1 MKLYKLNQHRLLNA
15 KQYYQGIRSDLF
27 PVTKRIL
34 DIVISLITLIL
45 LSPLLIILG
54 LLIKQESNGPALFKQ
69 QRVGLYGKTFTMFKF
84 RSMSQDAQAQ
94 RNKLEQHNEMS
105 SGVLFKIKNDPRI
118 TPLGKIIRKT
128 SIDELP
134 QLINVLQGEM
144 SLVGPRPALPNE
156 VSQYSFND
164 RTRLNVLPGITC
176 LWQVM
181 GRSEIPFE
189 QQVKL
194 DLKYIKKQSLLFDV
208 SLLLK
213 TIPAVIKAKGAY

>member
-15 KQYYQGIRSDLF
+15 KQYYQGICSDLF

-34 DIVISLITLIL
+34 DVVISLLTLVL
-45 LSPLLIILG
+45 LSPLLIIVG

-94 RNKLEQHNEMS
+94 RNKLERHNEMS

-194 DLKYIKKQSLLFDV
+194 DLKYIKEQSLLFDV

>member
-1 MKLYKLNQHRLLNA
+1 MKLYKLNQHRLLDA

-34 DIVISLITLIL
+34 DVVISLITLVL
-45 LSPLLIILG
+45 LSPLLIIVG

-94 RNKLEQHNEMS
+94 RNKLERHNEMS

-134 QLINVLQGEM
+134 QLINVLRGEM

-189 QQVKL
+189 QQVRL
-194 DLKYIKKQSLLFDV
+194 DLKYIKKQSLLLDV

>member
-15 KQYYQGIRSDLF
+15 KQYYQGICSDLF

-34 DIVISLITLIL
+34 DVVISLITLIL
-45 LSPLLIILG
+45 LSPLLITLG

-134 QLINVLQGEM
+134 QLINVLRGEM

>member
-1 MKLYKLNQHRLLNA
+1 MKRYKLNQRQLLNA
-15 KQYYQGIRSDLF
+15 KQYYQDICSDLF

-34 DIVISLITLIL
+34 DVVISLITLIL
-45 LSPLLIILG
+45 LSPLLITLG

-134 QLINVLQGEM
+134 QLINVLRGEM

-208 SLLLK
+208 SLLLN

>member
-15 KQYYQGIRSDLF
+15 KQYYQGICSDLF

-34 DIVISLITLIL
+34 DVVISLLTLVL
-45 LSPLLIILG
+45 LSPLLIIVG

-94 RNKLEQHNEMS
+94 RNKLERHNEMS

-118 TPLGKIIRKT
+118 TPFGKIIRKT

>member
-15 KQYYQGIRSDLF
+15 KQYYQGIHSDLF

-34 DIVISLITLIL
+34 DVVISLLTLVL
-45 LSPLLIILG
+45 LSPLLIIVG

-94 RNKLEQHNEMS
+94 RNKLERHNEMS

-134 QLINVLQGEM
+134 QLINVLRGEM

>member
-1 MKLYKLNQHRLLNA
+1 MKLYKLNQHRLLDA
-15 KQYYQGIRSDLF
+15 KQYYQGICSDLF

-34 DIVISLITLIL
+34 DVVISLLTLVL
-45 LSPLLIILG
+45 LSPLLIIVG

-94 RNKLEQHNEMS
+94 RNKLERHNEMS

-134 QLINVLQGEM
+134 QLINVLRGEM

-189 QQVKL
+189 QQVRL
-194 DLKYIKKQSLLFDV
+194 DLKYIKKQSLLLDV

>member
-1 MKLYKLNQHRLLNA
+1 MKRYKLNQRQLLNA
-15 KQYYQGIRSDLF
+15 KQYYQDICSDLF

-34 DIVISLITLIL
+34 DVVISLITLIL
-45 LSPLLIILG
+45 LSPLLITLG

-134 QLINVLQGEM
+134 QLINVLRGEM

>member
-1 MKLYKLNQHRLLNA
+1 MKLYKLNQRQLLNA
-15 KQYYQGIRSDLF
+15 KQYYQGIHSDLF

-34 DIVISLITLIL
+34 DVVISLLTLVL
-45 LSPLLIILG
+45 LSPLLIIVG

-134 QLINVLQGEM
+134 QLINVLRGEM

>member
-1 MKLYKLNQHRLLNA
+1 MKLYKLNQRQLLNA
-15 KQYYQGIRSDLF
+15 KQYYQDICSDLF

-94 RNKLEQHNEMS
+94 RNKLERHNEMS

-134 QLINVLQGEM
+134 QLINVLRGEM